1 MQFPVSECSSK
12 ATSCM
17 RAVNLLVM
25 SPINNLSIR
34 ALLIIEVHSGSA
46 LRRALEWRLYEF
58 KKVRGLALSSPP
70 KQPTNYAALLSNFV
84 VNSLVFGAVTL
95 KKSPLPGRQKEK
107 SDDNHCLLETKK
119 NQVVLT

>member
-1 MQFPVSECSSK
+1 
-12 ATSCM
+12 M

-34 ALLIIEVHSGSA
+34 ALLIIPVHSGSA